1 MGVRALSLKW
11 VILEDKSNHGNT
23 RKQLCFD
30 QNECLRSVSYI
41 RNLAKFEKH
50 VLTWKLS
57 LMGLMWIFDAG
68 IVLLV

>member
-50 VLTWKLS
+50 VLT
-57 LMGLMWIFDAG
+57 
-68 IVLLV
+68 